1 MTFRVLAI
9 PIVVL
14 CIAVLVVLVTVHPAQ
29 VAERQ
34 AAPVTC
40 AATTG
45 SGVVGLLES
54 SGASRVPA
62 IVQILPAGTY
72 GSAYLDVVRRKLGL
86 PTLGASMSPLQFAT
100 LPTVMRYTH
109 TDQHGRFVCRPLDPG
124 KYVAVAT
131 SPVPGGTLA
140 VQVATF
146 DVPVQRGL
154 ETIANDRFRPLQDI
168 R

>member
-1 MTFRVLAI
+1 MTFRVLAV

-14 CIAVLVVLVTVHPAQ
+14 CVAVLVVLVTVHPAQ
-29 VAERQ
+29 VAEHQ

-45 SGVVGLLES
+45 SGVVGLLPNLS
-54 SGASRVPA
+54 ASRVPA

-72 GSAYLDVVRRKLGL
+72 GAAYLDVVRRKLGL
-86 PTLGASMSPLQFAT
+86 PTLGTSMSPMEFAT
-100 LPTVMRYTH
+100 LPSVMRYTH
-109 TDQHGRFVCRPLDPG
+109 TDQRGRFVCRPLEPG
-124 KYVAVAT
+124 SYVAVAT
-131 SPVPGGTLA
+131 SPVAGGTLA

-146 DVPVQRGL
+146 DVPAQRGL
-154 ETIANDRFRPLQDI
+154 ETIDRFRPLQDV